1 MLTVFFMKDEIVK
14 SLWENFEI
22 NPDDVILV
30 YVGPGSR
37 KNIINYVCKT
47 KDDRTFFVEDEQ
59 VSAFLFRL
67 LLEYGVP
74 IFPSRRFF
82 KIRLLFLRYAEYFWG
97 HN

>member
-1 MLTVFFMKDEIVK
+1 MKDEIRK
-14 SLWENFEI
+14 IIWKNFEFD
-22 NPDDVILV
+22 PDDVILV

-37 KNIINYVCKT
+37 KDIFNYVCNS
-47 KDDRTFFVEDEQ
+47 KDGGSFFVEDEQ

-82 KIRLLFLRYAEYFWG
+82 KIRLLLLRSGKYFWG
-97 HN
+97 HNE